1 MLTRFRSECTALYSR
16 ALAEAKRL
24 QHVHVGVEH
33 VVLALLSNPVYPL
46 VAALKQI
53 GLDAPTLLRA
63 FEKEVGTGKSPAATT
78 EATPRLTTILALCA
92 AEGELSARVILRN
105 ILLEGESLFARFLV
119 SQGVTLQKLLGIL
132 DGGDPGDSSDDATRF
147 SGGSTA
153 PASAA
158 TAKPVPPIAPS
169 SYPAN
174 AGAKIEPKSAIP
186 VTFPTPTLDK
196 WGRDLRTLAEQGK
209 LSDAIGREREIEQ
222 MIMVLARTQKANPIL
237 LGDRSACSYS
247 LALPVSARP
256 AWRKS
261 WHIFCL
267 TIQTLCC
274 ALTWANT
281 MRLTRSRI

>member
-1 MLTRFRSECTALYSR
+1 MLTKFRSECTALYAK

-24 QHVHVGVEH
+24 QHAHVGVEH
-33 VVLALLSNPVYPL
+33 VALALLSDPVYPL

-63 FEKEVGTGKSPAATT
+63 FEKEVGTGKSTSDTP
-78 EATPRLTTILALCA
+78 EATPRLTAILALGT
-92 AEGELSARVILRN
+92 AEGELTARAILRN
-105 ILLEGESLFARFLV
+105 ILLEGESLFACFLV
-119 SQGVTLQKLLGIL
+119 APGIAPPELLGVL
-132 DGGDPGDSSDDATRF
+132 DGDDPNDSSADATRF
-147 SGGSTA
+147 SGGSAA

-158 TAKPVPPIAPS
+158 SAKPVSPKTPS
-169 SYPAN
+169 SSPAN

-237 LGDRSACSYS
+237 LGED
-247 LALPVSARP
+247 
-256 AWRKS
+256 RKS
-261 WHIFCL
+261 GV
-267 TIQTLCC
+267 
-274 ALTWANT
+274 
-281 MRLTRSRI
+281 